1 MKAKTTRQP
10 RNTVMG
16 NPIANSGAQALAEP
30 SATDFARIY
39 RSAPIERIMMI
50 RRGVPAGDVL
60 HLAKIMGRPKE
71 RLFSV
76 LGLPRATID
85 RKARASQRLSV
96 EQGERVI
103 GFSKLV
109 GQVQVMVEQSGDPVG
124 FDAARWLADWL
135 DSPLPALDGQ
145 CPADYLD
152 TVEGQEFVSSLL
164 GKMQSGAYL

>member
-1 MKAKTTRQP
+1 MKAKTSSQARSIA
-10 RNTVMG
+10 MG
-16 NPIANSGAQALAEP
+16 NPAANPGAQAVAEP

-50 RRGVPAGDVL
+50 RQGVPAGAVL
-60 HLAKIMGRPKE
+60 HLAKIMGRPKD
-71 RLFSV
+71 RLFTV

-85 RKARASQRLSV
+85 RKARAAQRLSV

-103 GFSKLV
+103 GCSKLV
-109 GQVQVMVEQSGDPVG
+109 GQVQVMVEQSGEQVG

-135 DSPLPALDGQ
+135 DTPLPALDGK

-164 GKMQSGAYL
+164 AKMQSGAYL